1 MSLENLLKIK
11 QLQLHRPSN
20 EALLRL
26 LDAIKRNIEDSQV
39 EAVSGETRFDA
50 AYKAIMQSAMFGLWL
65 NGYRTSTSQP
75 GHHQT
80 AI

>member
-11 QLQLHRPSN
+11 QLQLHSPSN

-50 AYKAIMQSAMFGLWL
+50 A
-65 NGYRTSTSQP
+65 
-75 GHHQT
+75 
-80 AI
+80 

>member
-11 QLQLHRPSN
+11 QLQLHNPSN

-39 EAVSGETRFDA
+39 QAVSSEPDLMPLTSN
-50 AYKAIMQSAMFGLWL
+50 YQCAMLACG
-65 NGYRTSTSQP
+65 
-75 GHHQT
+75 
-80 AI
+80 